1 MHISPSGTE
10 DFVSCRL
17 HSDNLSLWRTFQSF
31 PFKAAGGRP
40 RGAASF
46 VASKKE
52 GKTETITS
60 RVEKRSK
67 NAKIFNS
74 YKSAAACSLC
84 RSLLLVSNCRLGKCE
99 VLAPARRHTEKAPA
113 FLTFLQEQCGS
124 HCFEAIGLAVD
135 RFAQLRTTVTSFQN
149 FGEVHFFFSLF
160 SSFDEV
166 Q

>member
-1 MHISPSGTE
+1 MDNEEKEEEEEEEEE
-10 DFVSCRL
+10 DV
-17 HSDNLSLWRTFQSF
+17 D
-31 PFKAAGGRP
+31 AGELEEEDAEEEYPYTAGHTVP
-40 RGAASF
+40 
-46 VASKKE
+46 
-52 GKTETITS
+52 
-60 RVEKRSK
+60 
-67 NAKIFNS
+67 
-74 YKSAAACSLC
+74 
-84 RSLLLVSNCRLGKCE
+84 
-99 VLAPARRHTEKAPA
+99 APARSHTEKAPD